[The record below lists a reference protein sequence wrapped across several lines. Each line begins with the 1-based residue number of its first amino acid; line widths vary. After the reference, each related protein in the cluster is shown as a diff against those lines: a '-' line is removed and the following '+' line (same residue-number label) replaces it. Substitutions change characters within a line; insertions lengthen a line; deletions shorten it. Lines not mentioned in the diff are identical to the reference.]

1 MNNAAA
7 SGDRA
12 ERAFST
18 VENEPPLRWQRL
30 LHLAPA
36 TGLGTGRR
44 ALIYALLAGLPIF
57 LWAAATGHL
66 WYDESGERLL
76 QHYGVAVRCL
86 LAIPLFILAEGSLHK
101 ASLQL
106 LPQFEACGLVPSGE
120 HERFAQ
126 IMRDTRRWRDSS
138 LPWVVVLAVALARSL
153 SDSLDRHADVMAWAF
168 ASDGSLGFGGWW
180 YAYVVRTLFLALLL
194 GWLWRLMLLT
204 SLTFRIG
211 RLDLSLV
218 PTHPDRVGGLGFVEA
233 LPGAFSMVAFAVSAV
248 LASHWAH
255 DIIHHDATLNSLK
268 LLALGFVVL
277 WSLLLLAPLLALAP
291 PLAAAK
297 RNALPAYARLVG
309 EQGRLVHRRWI
320 QREEIGA
327 APLLDAPEIGPVT
340 DANAMYDAVKAMRP
354 FPISKRSVT
363 AILVPLVL
371 PLLAMAALQIPI
383 KDLLVKLLKT
393 LV

>member
-1 MNNAAA
+1 
-7 SGDRA
+7 
-12 ERAFST
+12 
-18 VENEPPLRWQRL
+18 
-30 LHLAPA
+30 
-36 TGLGTGRR
+36 
-44 ALIYALLAGLPIF
+44 
-57 LWAAATGHL
+57 
-66 WYDESGERLL
+66 
-76 QHYGVAVRCL
+76 
-86 LAIPLFILAEGSLHK
+86 
-101 ASLQL
+101 
-106 LPQFEACGLVPSGE
+106 
-120 HERFAQ
+120 
-126 IMRDTRRWRDSS
+126 
-138 LPWVVVLAVALARSL
+138 VLAVALARSL

-371 PLLAMAALQIPI
+371 PLLAMAALQIPL

>member
-1 MNNAAA
+1 MSGAADPKA
-7 SGDRA
+7 VEAG
-12 ERAFST
+12 FST

-44 ALIYALLAGLPIF
+44 ALIYALLAALPIF
-57 LWAAATGHL
+57 IWAAATGHL
-66 WYDESGERLL
+66 WYDESGERLM
-76 QHYGVAVRCL
+76 QHYGVVVRCL
-86 LAIPLFILAEGSLHK
+86 VAIPLFILAEGSLHK
-101 ASLQL
+101 ASLR
-106 LPQFEACGLVPSGE
+106 LVPHFEDSGLIPPGE
-120 HERFAQ
+120 QGRFAQ
-126 IMRDTRRWRDSS
+126 ILRDTRRWRDSS
-138 LPWVVVLAVALARSL
+138 LPWIVVLAAALGRSM
-153 SDSLDRHADVMAWAF
+153 SDSLDRHGDVMAWAF
-168 ASDGSLGFGGWW
+168 ESDGSLGFGGWW

-194 GWLWRLMLLT
+194 GWLWRLILLT
-204 SLTFRIG
+204 SLLFRIG
-211 RLDLSLV
+211 RLKLSLV
-218 PTHPDRVGGLGFVEA
+218 PTHPDRVGGLGFIEA
-233 LPGAFSMVAFAVSAV
+233 LPGAFSMVALAISAV

-255 DIIHHDATLNSLK
+255 DIVHHDATLNSLK

-297 RNALPAYARLVG
+297 RDALPAYARLVG

-320 QREEIGA
+320 LRENIGD
-327 APLLDAPEIGPVT
+327 APLLDAPEVGPVT

-371 PLLAMAALQIPI
+371 PLLAMAALQIPL